1 MRSQPRP
8 GTWLFRNACFHRA
21 GRSAAGQQL
30 VGATVEGLGL
40 PSMRRCCVPGR
51 AAVPPAWG
59 DILGRRPRGRP
70 VATSSGGANES
81 PFNVDISRRRSLA
94 VAAARNCI
102 SARRKR
108 RLRRR
113 PPWPASTPRRNRDRG
128 RARRQRHRTRRC
140 GGPANIEMEVLPA
153 ALRSWRHPLVTAAP
167 RHARR
172 RSATG
177 ARAMSP
183 RAVGTPPSRSTR
195 IVPSLSATRPCA
207 TNLARSRL
215 TLRSPGY

>member
-1 MRSQPRP
+1 MHASTERGAVPLASSSSARPSRAWVYHQCGAAVSPAVRLCPRP
-8 GTWLFRNACFHRA
+8 G
-21 GRSAAGQQL
+21 
-30 VGATVEGLGL
+30 AT
-40 PSMRRCCVPGR
+40 S
-51 AAVPPAWG
+51 WG
-59 DILGRRPRGRP
+59 DALGDVLWRRPRVVPMSPPSTSTSPDGGPWQSRP
-70 VATSSGGANES
+70 PGTAS
-81 PFNVDISRRRSLA
+81 PPAGSVGSERRP
-94 VAAARNCI
+94 AAR
-102 SARRKR
+102 S
-108 RLRRR
+108 
-113 PPWPASTPRRNRDRG
+113 WPASTPRRNRDRG
-128 RARRQRHRTRRC
+128 RARGQRHRTRRC